1 MLQISVLVQRGGRLQ
16 LFTGILLS
24 NLGQI
29 PPLALLQTCLPIHS
43 VLALETLQTPVLLAP
58 QTAPTPWLQEDN
70 FLGMEG

>member
-43 VLALETLQTPVLLAP
+43 VLALETLQTPVFLAP